1 MRSEKRQRKSKPFN
15 TIDLTS
21 LMDLTFMLLIVFVI
35 TVPVIEYATD
45 VTPPELNSQK
55 QVEKIEDPVVITL
68 NDAGVVS
75 IDEQSIAM
83 HELEDQLIRLRQ
95 QRGADVSI
103 LIRADGTRP
112 YEDVVAIMRAAQKAG
127 LTSVSLMTQA
137 EKLDASPAQ

>member
-1 MRSEKRQRKSKPFN
+1 MRSDKRKRKSKPFN
-15 TIDLTS
+15 SIDLTS

-112 YEDVVAIMRAAQKAG
+112 YEDVVAIIRAAQKAG

>member
-1 MRSEKRQRKSKPFN
+1 MRSDKRQRKSKPFSS
-15 TIDLTS
+15 IDLTS

-45 VTPPELNSQK
+45 VTPPEMNSQT
-55 QVEKIEDPVVITL
+55 QVEKIEKPVVISL

-75 IDEQSIAM
+75 IDSQSVAM
-83 HELEDQLIRLRQ
+83 HELEDQLIRVRQ
-95 QRGADVSI
+95 QRGADVNI

-112 YEDVVAIMRAAQKAG
+112 YEDVVAIMRATQKAG

-137 EKLDASPAQ
+137 EKLVASPAK

>member
-1 MRSEKRQRKSKPFN
+1 MRSEKRKRKSKPFN
-15 TIDLTS
+15 SIDLTS

-75 IDEQSIAM
+75 LDSQSVAM
-83 HELEDQLIRLRQ
+83 HELGDQLIRLRQ

-112 YEDVVAIMRAAQKAG
+112 YEDVVAIMRATQKAG